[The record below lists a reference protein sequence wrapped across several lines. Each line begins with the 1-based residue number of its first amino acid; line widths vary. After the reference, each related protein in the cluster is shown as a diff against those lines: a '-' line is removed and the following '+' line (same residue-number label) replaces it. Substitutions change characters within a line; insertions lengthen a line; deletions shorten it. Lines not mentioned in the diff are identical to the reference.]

1 MQKNIWPLVAILG
14 LGLLVLFLALRG
26 PSPSSSGTSSD
37 GQLVMT
43 YAVPPERGEAI
54 RDALRVVLLTTR
66 EGVQPQGHASLPMP
80 GMLVVAAPASMQ
92 PSIRTAVEELS
103 KGAVA
108 DEIPESTVS
117 FDLWVLAAS
126 DEPAQEDD
134 PALRSL
140 GPLLAQIRNEFGFG
154 ALQLVDRGMATVSRN
169 SRHPDR
175 TFALMQTPQM
185 TSSVHL
191 FSITDTRVEA
201 VLEFRM
207 TEVVDRAR
215 QDMRFESSFSLP
227 HNQWMVVG
235 LLGGSGD
242 RPERLLLMRQRIL
255 APNP

>member
-26 PSPSSSGTSSD
+26 PTQSTSGISSD

-140 GPLLAQIRNEFGFG
+140 GPLLAQIRDEFGLG
-154 ALQLVDRGMATVSRN
+154 ALQLVDRGMAAASKN
-169 SRHPDR
+169 SRRPDM
-175 TFALMQTPQM
+175 TTALMETSQM

-191 FSITDTRVEA
+191 YSITDTRVEA
-201 VLEFRM
+201 GLQFRM

-215 QDMRFESSFSLP
+215 QIVRFESSFSMP
-227 HNQWMVVG
+227 HNEWMVVG

>member
-1 MQKNIWPLVAILG
+1 M
-14 LGLLVLFLALRG
+14 
-26 PSPSSSGTSSD
+26 
-37 GQLVMT
+37 
-43 YAVPPERGEAI
+43 
-54 RDALRVVLLTTR
+54 LLTTR

-134 PALRSL
+134 PALQPL